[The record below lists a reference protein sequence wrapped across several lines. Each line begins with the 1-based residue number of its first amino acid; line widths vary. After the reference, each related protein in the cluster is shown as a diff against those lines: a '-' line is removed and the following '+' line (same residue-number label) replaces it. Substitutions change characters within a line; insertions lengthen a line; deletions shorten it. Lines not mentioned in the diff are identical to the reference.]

1 MLSPDSHAWTPPETA
16 GSGSPGAD
24 SGAYDV
30 GRHFRGFCGAP
41 LAIAINLAQAPLGQV
56 PGRPISREFT
66 AHLGAHA
73 ILALL
78 LCLPQNILDLCGP
91 FRH

>member
-1 MLSPDSHAWTPPETA
+1 MLSADSHAWTPPETA

-41 LAIAINLAQAPLGQV
+41 LAYSHQPRSGPL
-56 PGRPISREFT
+56 RPDSRE
-66 AHLGAHA
+66 AHL
-73 ILALL
+73 
-78 LCLPQNILDLCGP
+78 
-91 FRH
+91 